1 MAGGGYDFLNNA
13 AIDHNL
19 FALQVLKGEISDDR
33 NIEDG
38 ACAVAFQAVSIQ
50 IKKKIPQESY
60 GEKKN
65 ENEEE
70 V

>member
-1 MAGGGYDFLNNA
+1 MGLSQRGYFAKGDQKMAGDGYDFLNNV

-38 ACAVAFQAVSIQ
+38 ACAVAF
-50 IKKKIPQESY
+50 
-60 GEKKN
+60 
-65 ENEEE
+65 
-70 V
+70 

>member
-1 MAGGGYDFLNNA
+1 MELSQRGYFAKGDQKMTGDGYDFLNNV

-38 ACAVAFQAVSIQ
+38 ACAVAF
-50 IKKKIPQESY
+50 
-60 GEKKN
+60 
-65 ENEEE
+65 
-70 V
+70 

>member
-38 ACAVAFQAVSIQ
+38 ACAVAF
-50 IKKKIPQESY
+50 
-60 GEKKN
+60 
-65 ENEEE
+65 
-70 V
+70 